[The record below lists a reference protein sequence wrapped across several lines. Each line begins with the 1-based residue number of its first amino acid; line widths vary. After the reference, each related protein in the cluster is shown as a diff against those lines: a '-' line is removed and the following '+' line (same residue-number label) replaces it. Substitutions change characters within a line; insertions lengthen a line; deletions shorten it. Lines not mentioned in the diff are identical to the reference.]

1 MNKKIYL
8 ILPNIRSAH
17 NVGAMFRIADCF
29 GIEKI
34 FLTGYT
40 PTPEGKRKI
49 EKVALGAEKW
59 IQWEQTDDTT
69 ELIKK
74 LKEKDFEIIGLEKTE
89 TSVNIDK
96 ADFTDKIAL
105 IVGEEVSGMD
115 LNLVELCDQIVHIPM
130 YGKKSSLN
138 VSVATGVALH
148 SIIT

>member
-17 NVGAMFRIADCF
+17 NVGAMFRVADCF
-29 GIEKI
+29 GIEKV
-34 FLTGYT
+34 FLSGYT

-59 IQWEQTDDTT
+59 VQWEQVDDTT
-69 ELIKK
+69 ELIRE
-74 LKEKDFEIIGLEKTE
+74 LKERDFEIVGLEKTE
-89 TSVNIDK
+89 TSINIDK
-96 ADFTDKIAL
+96 AYFTDKIAL

-115 LNLVELCDQIVHIPM
+115 LDLVDLCDQVVHIPM

-138 VSVATGVALH
+138 VSVAAGVALH

>member
-17 NVGAMFRIADCF
+17 NVGAMFRVADCF
-29 GIEKI
+29 GIEKV
-34 FLTGYT
+34 FLSGYT

-59 IQWEQTDDTT
+59 VQWEQVDDTT
-69 ELIKK
+69 ELIRE
-74 LKEKDFEIIGLEKTE
+74 LKERDFEIVGLEKTE

-96 ADFTDKIAL
+96 ANFTDKIAL

-115 LNLVELCDQIVHIPM
+115 LDLVDLCDQVVHIPM

-138 VSVATGVALH
+138 VSVAAGVALH

>member
-29 GIEKI
+29 GVEKI